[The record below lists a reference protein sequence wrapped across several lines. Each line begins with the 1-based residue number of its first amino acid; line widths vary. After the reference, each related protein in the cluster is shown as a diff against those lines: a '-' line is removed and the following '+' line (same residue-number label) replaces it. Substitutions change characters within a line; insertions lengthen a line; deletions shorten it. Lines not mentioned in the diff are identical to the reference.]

1 MPKTILSNENAN
13 IPPIKRRAKTNSKST
28 SKRCDESFLLKG
40 KGKNANSTL
49 DDGQKKR
56 KILQQVACNGNN
68 FGRSTGGV
76 FTQEVLD
83 FVETQQTKKACIP
96 EYMHCGIG
104 LDYEPSLLQQ
114 LEKEF
119 EELLVF
125 STSVSFLLH
134 LLADKVK

>member
-13 IPPIKRRAKTNSKST
+13 IPPIKRRAKTNTKST

-134 LLADKVK
+134 L